1 MKTKIPIKKTRLILR
16 VASLSLSLLA
26 FLVVFFEMTVIMHG
40 GWADVSHS
48 AVFIAPLF
56 AAVGM
61 LAAVVNIVKYRSKG
75 KELVPALAMVVMT
88 ALFFCYVMLY
98 TSYKLAA

>member
-26 FLVVFFEMTVIMHG
+26 FLVVFFEMPVIMHG

-56 AAVGM
+56 ASVGM

>member
-26 FLVVFFEMTVIMHG
+26 FLVVFFELTVIMHG

-56 AAVGM
+56 ASVGM
-61 LAAVVNIVKYRSKG
+61 LAAVINIVKYRSKG

>member
-1 MKTKIPIKKTRLILR
+1 MKTKIPIKKTRLVLR
-16 VASLSLSLLA
+16 VVSLSLSLLA
-26 FLVVFFEMTVIMHG
+26 FLVVFFELTVIIHG

-56 AAVGM
+56 ASVGM
-61 LAAVVNIVKYRSKG
+61 LAAVINIVKYRSKG
-75 KELVPALAMVVMT
+75 KELVPALAMVVMS

-98 TSYKLAA
+98 TSYQLAV

>member
-56 AAVGM
+56 ASVGM

-75 KELVPALAMVVMT
+75 KELVPALAMVVTT

>member
-1 MKTKIPIKKTRLILR
+1 MKTKIPIKKTRLVLR
-16 VASLSLSLLA
+16 VVSLSLSLLA
-26 FLVVFFEMTVIMHG
+26 FLVVFFELTVIMHG

-56 AAVGM
+56 ASVGL
-61 LAAVVNIVKYRSKG
+61 LAAVINIVKYRSKG

>member
-56 AAVGM
+56 ASVGM
-61 LAAVVNIVKYRSKG
+61 LAALVNIVKYRSKG

>member
-48 AVFIAPLF
+48 AVFIAPLL
-56 AAVGM
+56 ASVGM

>member
-1 MKTKIPIKKTRLILR
+1 MKTKIPIKKTRLVLR
-16 VASLSLSLLA
+16 VVSLSLSLLA
-26 FLVVFFEMTVIMHG
+26 FLVVFFELTVIVHG

-56 AAVGM
+56 ASVGM
-61 LAAVVNIVKYRSKG
+61 LAAVINIVKYRSKG
-75 KELVPALAMVVMT
+75 KELVPALAMVVMS

>member
-26 FLVVFFEMTVIMHG
+26 FLVVFFEMTVIIHG

-56 AAVGM
+56 ASVGM

>member
-56 AAVGM
+56 ASVGM
-61 LAAVVNIVKYRSKG
+61 LAAVINIVKYRSKG

>member
-56 AAVGM
+56 ASVGM

>member
-1 MKTKIPIKKTRLILR
+1 MKTKIPIKKTRLVLR
-16 VASLSLSLLA
+16 VVSLSLSLLA
-26 FLVVFFEMTVIMHG
+26 FLVVFFELTVIAHG

-56 AAVGM
+56 ASVGM
-61 LAAVVNIVKYRSKG
+61 LAAVINIVKYRSKG

>member
-16 VASLSLSLLA
+16 VISLALTLLA
-26 FLVVFFEMTVIMHG
+26 FSGVFFEVTVIAHG

-48 AVFIAPLF
+48 AVFVAPLF
-56 AAVGM
+56 ASVAM
-61 LAAVVNIVKYRSKG
+61 LAAVINIVKFRSKG
-75 KELVPALAMVVMT
+75 KELIPALAMVIIT

-98 TSYKLAA
+98 TSYRLAG